1 MMRSRTVGVLT
12 AALLFPIGAT
22 LTACSAKITPEGAAK
37 AVTDLVSEQ
46 TDFTP
51 DDVSC
56 PDGVEAKV
64 GVTFDCEFAGPGGDY
79 IAHMK
84 IVKIEGEQVLF
95 DISTELK
102 S

>member
-1 MMRSRTVGVLT
+1 MTRSRVGVLT
-12 AALLFPIGAT
+12 AALLLAMGPT
-22 LTACSAKITPEGAAK
+22 LSSCSAKITPEGAAK

-51 DDVSC
+51 EDVSC

-95 DISTELK
+95 DINTELK